1 MKGLMTLSEDG
12 IRKRFE
18 KGEVTITVAG
28 LGWMGLSIACLYADS
43 GVHVLGV
50 DKNLLIVERINKSEN
65 PLPEVGLSTLIKKNV
80 KEGRL
85 IATPDLED
93 ATSQSDAIL
102 IAVPTSIDDNQRADY
117 SALQNVAKKI
127 GLKLIENTCV
137 VIESTCAPGI
147 TENLVKPILEKFSGL
162 QAENSFGLA
171 YSPIRAMIG
180 KTLSDIKEYPKIV
193 GAIGP
198 KSLRTASVIIEAV
211 SKGGIVKVPDVKSA
225 EAAKIFET
233 VYRDVNIAL
242 ANEFATFCEKAG
254 IDYFE
259 AAKAA
264 NTQPYSH
271 LHSPSIGVGGH
282 CLPLYPHLLLTESRS
297 LGIKMNLIHEARRLN
312 EDMPRHTL
320 KLVADSLRK
329 CNRSV
334 ARAKITVLGIA
345 FRGNVKETRYS
356 PAKEL
361 IRRLNRRGARI
372 TVYDPLF
379 TVREIEAMGYKTQPS
394 LKMALSGSHCA
405 VITAAHDE
413 FKNLSIKSFAAA
425 MASPAAIVDGVGI
438 VDPMEAE
445 KNGLIYRGIG
455 RGVWTR

>member
-1 MKGLMTLSEDG
+1 MKGLMTLSEDR
-12 IRKRFE
+12 IKKRFK

-28 LGWMGLSIACLYADS
+28 LGWMGLSIACLYAEA
-43 GVHVLGV
+43 GAHVLGV
-50 DKNLLIVERINKSEN
+50 DKNLLIIEKINNSEN
-65 PLPEVGLSTLIKKNV
+65 PLSEPGLSVLIKKNV
-80 KEGRL
+80 KAGRL
-85 IATPDLED
+85 TATPDLED

-102 IAVPTSIDDNQRADY
+102 VAVPTSIDDSQRADY

-127 GLKLIENTCV
+127 GLKLLKNTCV

-147 TENLVKPILEKFSGL
+147 TENLAKPTLEKFSGL
-162 QAENSFGLA
+162 KAENSFGLA

-180 KTLSDIKEYPKIV
+180 QALSDIREYPKIV
-193 GAIGP
+193 GGAGP
-198 KSLRTASVIIEAV
+198 KSLRVASAIIEAV
-211 SKGGIVKVPDVKSA
+211 SKGGIIQVPDIKTA

-242 ANEFATFCEKAG
+242 ANEFAIFCEKAG

-259 AAKAA
+259 TAKAA

-271 LHSPSIGVGGH
+271 LHSPSVGVGGH
-282 CLPLYPHLLLTESRS
+282 CLPSYPHLLLTESRS
-297 LGIKMNLIHEARRLN
+297 LGVKMNILNEARRLN
-312 EDMPRHTL
+312 DDMPRHTL

-334 ARAKITVLGIA
+334 ARAKVTVLGVA
-345 FRGNVKETRYS
+345 FRGNVKETRHS

-361 IRRLNRRGARI
+361 IRRLNRRGARV
-372 TVYDPLF
+372 TVYDPIF
-379 TVREIEAMGYKTQPS
+379 DAREIEAMGYKTQPS
-394 LKMALSGSHCA
+394 LKMALSGAHCA
-405 VITAAHDE
+405 VITAAHDD
-413 FKNLSIKSFAAA
+413 FKQLSLKSLAAA

-438 VDPMEAE
+438 TDPKEAE

-455 RGVWTR
+455 RGVWTK